1 MTGLADSTGNRGAG
15 NRRIWM
21 AAALVA
27 TLVGAGAAQAVVV
40 RGVGALAAAGNGL
53 AVVDLRGQLGVK
65 GVGIVVADP
74 DVVVRTDGVGQV
86 SLLDDGR
93 AVYEGFGY
101 VVVESLDTRT
111 RVEAAGARIR
121 LRARGIGRA
130 VLKGKGVYST
140 SDLDGAWDADATIEF
155 ESEELP

>member
-1 MTGLADSTGNRGAG
+1 MRGLAGIGGLRGAG
-15 NRRIWM
+15 SRRLWM
-21 AAALVA
+21 AAALA
-27 TLVGAGAAQAVVV
+27 AALVGAGAAQAVVV

-53 AVVDLRGQLGVK
+53 AVVDLRGQVGVK

-101 VVVESLDTRT
+101 VVVESLDART
-111 RVEAAGARIR
+111 RIEAAGARIR
-121 LRARGIGRA
+121 LRARGIGTA

-140 SDLDGAWDADATIEF
+140 ADLDGAWNADATIEF
-155 ESEELP
+155 ESEDAP